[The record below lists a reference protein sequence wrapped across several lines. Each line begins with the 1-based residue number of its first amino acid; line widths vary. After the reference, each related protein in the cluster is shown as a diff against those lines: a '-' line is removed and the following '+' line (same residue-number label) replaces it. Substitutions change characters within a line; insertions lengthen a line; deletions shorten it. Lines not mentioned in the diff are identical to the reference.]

1 MYKIAI
7 IDDEFSGR
15 DIVRHNLRQYSN
27 EIELIADADS
37 VQSGVK
43 LIDTLKPDI
52 VFLDI
57 QMQDGT
63 GFDLL
68 QQVQER
74 NFKVV
79 FVTSFDNF
87 AIKAIKFNAAD
98 YLLKPIDPDMFEEA
112 FEKVLNSLKD
122 RQVYVSVEQFNNNFN
137 KFDKIGLMLNDCIKF
152 VPIDTISYCV
162 AEGNYSKFYFRD
174 SSDELLVCRNL
185 KYYEDILPE
194 DSFIRVSRSNI
205 INVNQVDSFI
215 KGEVPVVVMTDGS
228 QIEVSRR
235 KRDLLLEMLNVKI

>member
-68 QQVQER
+68 QKVRER

-112 FEKVLNSLKD
+112 FDKVLNSLKD
-122 RQVYVSVEQFNNNFN
+122 KQAYVSVEQFNNNFN
-137 KFDKIGLMLNDCIKF
+137 KFERIGLMLNDCIKF

>member
-27 EIELIADADS
+27 VIELIADADS

-152 VPIDTISYCV
+152 VPIDSIVFCA
-162 AEGNYSKFYFRD
+162 AEGNYSKFRFCD
-174 SSDELLVCRNL
+174 DIEDMLVCRNL

-194 DSFIRVSRSNI
+194 NKFIRVSRSNI
-205 INVNQVDSFI
+205 ININKVDSFV
-215 KGEVPVVVMTDGS
+215 KGEVPVVVMADGT

-235 KRDLLLEMLNVKI
+235 RKDPLFEMLNVKI